1 MISRRA
7 VLAAGVASAGAALLG
22 GCARGDDL
30 LAAGRR
36 AGYLR
41 LGIANEQPFGFMT
54 DDGRPTGQSV
64 EVARAVLAGL
74 GVDEVRGVV
83 TDFPGLIPG
92 LLGGAFDV
100 IAAGIAVTPGRCA
113 QVRFSDPVNCVLQ
126 GLAVR
131 GDDDRELGSYDALV
145 AEPGARVG
153 VLVGSVEEGD
163 LAALGLPPE
172 RVLALPDPGSLR
184 AALLDGTVDV
194 VALTSV
200 AVRWMARGRDGAVRV
215 AGAFAAHGGSE
226 RFAAFAFRP
235 TDAALAVPFSRD
247 LRRLLR
253 DGTVTELSE
262 PFGFTEEEIRPAVG
276 RTVRDACTA

>member
-1 MISRRA
+1 MISRRS
-7 VLAAGVASAGAALLG
+7 VLAAGVASAATVLLG

-54 DDGRPTGQSV
+54 RGARPTGQSV

-74 GVDEVRGVV
+74 GIEEVRGVV

-100 IAAGIAVTPGRCA
+100 IAAGIAVTPERCA
-113 QVRFSDPVNCVLQ
+113 QVRFSDPVNCVHQ

-131 GDDDRELGSYDALV
+131 SDDERELGSYDALV
-145 AEPGARVG
+145 AEPALRVG
-153 VLVGSVEEGD
+153 VLRGSVEEAD
-163 LAALGLPPE
+163 LAAGGLPPE
-172 RVLALPDPGSLR
+172 RALALPDPESLR
-184 AALLDGTVDV
+184 VALLDGSVDV
-194 VALTSV
+194 VALSSV
-200 AVRWMARGRDGAVRV
+200 AVRWMARGRDSGVRV
-215 AGAFAAHGGSE
+215 AGVFAADGGTE

-235 TDAALAVPFSRD
+235 TDSALAAPFGRV

-253 DGTVTELSE
+253 DGTVAELSE
-262 PFGFTEEEIRPAVG
+262 PFGFTEDDIRPAVG
-276 RTVRDACTA
+276 GTVREACGA